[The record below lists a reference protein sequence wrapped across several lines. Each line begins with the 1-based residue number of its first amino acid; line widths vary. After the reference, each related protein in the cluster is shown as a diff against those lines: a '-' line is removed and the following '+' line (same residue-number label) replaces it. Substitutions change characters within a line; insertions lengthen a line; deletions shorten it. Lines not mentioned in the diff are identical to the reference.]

1 MPTSALDTDLAGP
14 DGADALD
21 SADLWDSAPCG
32 LLLTDPEGLVS
43 RVNAT
48 FLAWSGWTRKQLVGT
63 PFHRLL
69 PVGDQILWSTH
80 CLPQLNISGA
90 VSEMAVEVKT
100 ADGQRRAALVNAA
113 RPSGGI
119 GAAQTRIA
127 VFSAHERRKYELELV
142 AARRRA
148 EESEARRATAE
159 ADLHHLA
166 LHDPLTGL
174 RNRAGLMA
182 TVEQFWS
189 RAAAR
194 EDRVAALFIDLD
206 HFKAVNDSLGH
217 AAGDAL
223 LETVAR
229 RLQATAR
236 ASAVVARLAG
246 DEFVVVEH
254 GVTPTDL
261 AAWAERVLTAL
272 QAPLVLEGLEVVV
285 TASIGAAVQTSADEP
300 FEDLLRHA
308 DGAMYSAKARGR
320 SGWLVH
326 DPGQPDAATNRLQL
340 LGELRQGIERGE
352 LRLHFQPRLAVAS
365 QQVVGAEALVR
376 WQHPVRGLLPPDTFI
391 DLAESSGLVRELG
404 EWVLD
409 AAIAEARSWQEPGH
423 PMCGV
428 DVAVNLSARQLA
440 DPQLLT
446 RVTGALARHDL
457 DPARLVLEITETA
470 LMLDPSAAQ
479 QTLRAL
485 EALGVALAI
494 DDFGTGYSSFTYLK
508 TFPVDEV
515 KIDRSFVAGLCTD
528 PGDRA
533 IVASCIQLARA
544 MGARSV
550 AEGVEH
556 PDQLQELTAL
566 GCDQAQGFY
575 WSPGLPPTAL
585 RAWVAANG
593 HVRVQDEDSS
603 TVSII

>member
-1 MPTSALDTDLAGP
+1 MPTSAPGTDLAVP
-14 DGADALD
+14 QDAAELD
-21 SADLWDSAPCG
+21 FAGLWDAAPCG
-32 LLLTDPEGLVS
+32 LLLTGAGGLVS
-43 RVNAT
+43 TVNTT
-48 FLAWSGWTRKQLVGT
+48 FLAWSGWTRDQVVGM
-63 PFHRLL
+63 PFQRLL

-80 CLPQLNISGA
+80 CLPQLTISGA

-100 ADGQRRAALVNAA
+100 PAGERRAALVSAA
-113 RPSGGI
+113 RVPGNDGP
-119 GAAQTRIA
+119 AQTRIV

-148 EESEARRATAE
+148 EESEARRASAE

-182 TVEQFWS
+182 AVQQFWS
-189 RAAAR
+189 RAGER

-223 LETVAR
+223 LQTVAG

-236 ASAVVARLAG
+236 ATAVVARLAG
-246 DEFVVVEH
+246 DEFVVVEL
-254 GVTPTDL
+254 GVTPGDL

-285 TASIGAAVQTSADEP
+285 TASIGAAVQTSGHEP

-326 DPGQPDAATNRLQL
+326 DPGQPDATTNRLRL

-352 LRLHFQPRLAVAS
+352 LRLHFQPRLGVAS

-376 WQHPVRGLLPPDTFI
+376 WQHPTQGLLPPDTFI

-404 EWVLD
+404 GWVLD
-409 AAIAEARSWQEPGH
+409 AAVAQARSWQEPGH
-423 PMCGV
+423 PLYGV

-440 DPQLLT
+440 DPQLLS
-446 RVTGALARHDL
+446 RVTGALDRHGL
-457 DPARLVLEITETA
+457 HAARLVLEITETA
-470 LMLDPSAAQ
+470 LMLDPAAALE
-479 QTLRAL
+479 TLRAL
-485 EALGVALAI
+485 AALGVALAI

-550 AEGVEH
+550 AEGVEDA
-556 PDQLQELTAL
+556 DQLRELVAL
-566 GCDQAQGFY
+566 GCDQAQGFL
-575 WSPGLPPTAL
+575 WARGLDAETL
-585 RAWVAANG
+585 TSWVARRSPALSAAG
-593 HVRVQDEDSS
+593 S
-603 TVSII
+603 